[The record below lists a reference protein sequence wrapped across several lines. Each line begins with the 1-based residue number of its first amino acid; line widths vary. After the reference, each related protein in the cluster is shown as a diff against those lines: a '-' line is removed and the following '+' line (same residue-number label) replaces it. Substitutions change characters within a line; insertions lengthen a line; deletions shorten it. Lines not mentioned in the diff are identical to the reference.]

1 MFFFFKQ
8 KTAYELRISD
18 WSSDV
23 CSSDLGSCHH
33 RQRAALAAHHRLQ
46 RFGDGVLCDAVDAA
60 VAADEDHVER
70 DQRVLHPE
78 ARDPGLGKGKEHAAV
93 LRQFGAKH
101 QRSEEHTSELQSLMR
116 ISYAV
121 FCLKQ
126 KHDEK
131 NRRHTT
137 TYDM

>member
-1 MFFFFKQ
+1 M
-8 KTAYELRISD
+8 RISD

-23 CSSDLGSCHH
+23 CSSDL
-33 RQRAALAAHHRLQ
+33 

-101 QRSEEHTSELQSLMR
+101 QRLALLFLAARDLDGKAVDLAVGGACSTDRMR
-116 ISYAV
+116 LGGGSMGAARAGG
-121 FCLKQ
+121 LLT
-126 KHDEK
+126 
-131 NRRHTT
+131 RRGKG
-137 TYDM
+137 DAIGR